1 MDGHNYN
8 PKISTIP
15 TNFCIQNARQVL
27 VESSYGD
34 FGMSSSPPSEPYL
47 GQKGRKFSA
56 FKDLKENLIGES
68 VSIRGLVTRIS
79 GIKLLASEVMF
90 TCMECKGLQQLEF
103 DERRYYP
110 PFKCKTYGCRSKE
123 FIPNLKFDEE
133 KGQKSYEDVQDIRID
148 RLQEVLGDSDEN
160 LILPKIIDCELRS
173 KLVDAVK
180 PGDFVTVIGILRVYE
195 TPAKERTKKGT
206 RMHHLYIDVEKIR
219 KITIIEHFS
228 SWEITEGI
236 AAQNDGFFS
245 LKDLYMIK
253 NFIECQSNNIFKRIV
268 NSYCPNVYGQ
278 ELVKA
283 GILLSIFGGIDNGT
297 INVLIVG
304 DPGTDKADLLQ
315 AASSISPHTVFTP
328 VSQGGSTPILPTLY
342 HEKLRDD
349 WILDAGTLVLSN
361 AGICRIDDFEKI
373 GQSNALA
380 EAMSRM
386 SISISKAGVKGSL
399 NAKTSIIATAN
410 PVSGHYDKSKFLSEN
425 LKIGNAILSNFDL
438 VFLLLDI
445 PDEEMDHYLSER
457 VMTIHSGAFSN
468 GDLYKGQIY
477 VPSIRDINRSR
488 AADILPLSEK
498 LKIGMDDENKE
509 LLDNAFLQKY
519 VVYAHKYVQPRLSRE
534 AREMIKLFFA
544 NMGNKYRSMNDM
556 PITTRQL
563 ETMIKLSQA
572 RARMELR
579 ETVIVEDVED
589 VAEIM
594 EFCLFRIQRD
604 ENSRA
609 KGKSKAGKRSGKQAE
624 TKRYEI
630 ASFITYSFI
639 LKLIYTRFLEELGKI
654 SNAKRSDIFTYQEL
668 KQFAIDS
675 KLQYDDFQGFIESLN
690 DQSLLLKKGLG
701 KFQLRFESN

>member
-1 MDGHNYN
+1 MSE
-8 PKISTIP
+8 IRSLL
-15 TNFCIQNARQVL
+15 RL
-27 VESSYGD
+27 ESSYGD
-34 FGMSSSPPSEPYL
+34 FGMPSSPPLEPYL

-90 TCMECKGLQQLEF
+90 TCVECKGLQQLEF

-110 PFKCKTYGCRSKE
+110 PFKCKTHGCRSKE
-123 FIPNLKFDEE
+123 FTPNLKFDEE
-133 KGQKSYEDVQDIRID
+133 KGQKSYEDVQDIRYSIRVSVHRYDQPNNGGID
-148 RLQEVLGDSDEN
+148 RLQEVLGDSDDEN

-180 PGDFVTVIGILRVYE
+180 PGDFVTVTGILRVYE

-206 RMHHLYIDVEKIR
+206 RMHHLYIDVENIR
-219 KITIIEHFS
+219 KVTIIDHFS
-228 SWEITEGI
+228 SWEFTEGI

-253 NFIECQSNNIFKRIV
+253 NFIKCQSNNIFKRIV
-268 NSYCPNVYGQ
+268 NSYCPDVYGQ

-328 VSQGGSTPILPTLY
+328 VSQGGSTLILPTLH

-380 EAMSRM
+380 EAMLRM

-399 NAKTSIIATAN
+399 DAKTSIIATAN

-457 VMTIHSGAFSN
+457 VMTIHSGAFPN
-468 GDLYKGQIY
+468 GDLDKDQIY
-477 VPSIRDINRSR
+477 VPSIRDINRSH

-498 LKIGMDDENKE
+498 LKIGMDDEKE

-519 VVYAHKYVQPRLSRE
+519 VIYAHKYVQPRLSRE
-534 AREMIKLFFA
+534 AREMIKLFFV

-579 ETVIVEDVED
+579 ETVIVEDVEE

-609 KGKSKAGKRSGKQAE
+609 KGKSKAGKRSGKQAA
-624 TKRYEI
+624 TK
-630 ASFITYSFI
+630 
-639 LKLIYTRFLEELGKI
+639 RFLEELGKI

-675 KLQYDDFQGFIESLN
+675 KVQYDDFQGFIESLN
-690 DQSLLLKKGLG
+690 DQNLLLKKGLG